1 MMSKSRNSSTLL
13 DFDYTPRDIV
23 NSTIY
28 CRWRDEMEKERLFNY
43 QVDFINGNIFSS
55 LVLFAVPIFISNI
68 FQQLYNTA
76 DVMVVG
82 NVLGDTSLA
91 AVGSTTAIYD
101 LLLGVCLAI
110 VSSLSI

>member
-1 MMSKSRNSSTLL
+1 
-13 DFDYTPRDIV
+13 
-23 NSTIY
+23 
-28 CRWRDEMEKERLFNY
+28 MEKKRLFNY

-91 AVGSTTAIYD
+91 AVGSITAIYD
-101 LLLGVCLAI
+101 LLLGFCL
-110 VSSLSI
+110 